1 MKCGSQIAV
10 GITAGYLLGRTHK
23 TRLAVFMALMAAG
36 GKLPVDPVDLLRR
49 TPLGV
54 EGGPLDKLT
63 GDLRGQLVDAGK
75 SVAMAAAS
83 GRIDSLSDKLQQRAD
98 RMRAPDLKRD
108 ERQPAEEAAR
118 ARPAPDEY
126 ADEYEEDEFADEYE
140 PEKPAR
146 RETGRERARRS
157 APLPRQEP
165 RERAARTADEAS
177 PRPRARR

>member
-10 GITAGYLLGRTHK
+10 GIVGGYLLGRTHK

-36 GKLPVDPVDLLRR
+36 GKIPVDAGDLLRR
-49 TPLGV
+49 TPLGAA
-54 EGGPLDKLT
+54 GGPLDKLT

-83 GRIDSLSDKLQQRAD
+83 SRIDSLSDKLQQRAD
-98 RMRAPDLKRD
+98 RIRVPGVKQD
-108 ERQPAEEAAR
+108 E
-118 ARPAPDEY
+118 RPAPDEY
-126 ADEYEEDEFADEYE
+126 ADEYEEDEYAEEYE
-140 PEKPAR
+140 PEEPAP
-146 RETGRERARRS
+146 RETARRS

-165 RERAARTADEAS
+165 RRRTPKAAAGEAS

>member
-10 GITAGYLLGRTHK
+10 GIVGGYLLGRTHK
-23 TRLAVFMALMAAG
+23 TRLAVLMALAAAAG
-36 GKLPVDPVDLLRR
+36 RLPVDPGDLLRR

-83 GRIDSLSDKLQQRAD
+83 SRIDSLSDKLQHRAD
-98 RMRAPDLKRD
+98 RMRAPGIKRD
-108 ERQPAEEAAR
+108 EGEPADERSRE
-118 ARPAPDEY
+118 RPAPDEY

-140 PEKPAR
+140 PEEPPAR
-146 RETGRERARRS
+146 ETAKETARTS
-157 APLPRQEP
+157 ARLPRQEP
-165 RERAARTADEAS
+165 RRRTPRSADEES